1 MKVIPCRAIAARLRF
16 VIVGVSEAIER
27 HRIFHDSSFTYG
39 CLPRSLCSL
48 AMTNRDV
55 SLALNMT
62 IENFAYYF
70 FVIASEAK
78 QSTVL
83 GYLARLIAT
92 RPNGHS
98 Q

>member
-27 HRIFHDSSFTYG
+27 VVLLGTVG
-39 CLPRSLCSL
+39 CRARTLCSL
-48 AMTNRDV
+48 AMTKGDV

-62 IENFAYYF
+62 IEKFAYYF

-78 QSTVL
+78 QSTVS
-83 GYLARLIAT
+83 GFLAC
-92 RPNGHS
+92 
-98 Q
+98 